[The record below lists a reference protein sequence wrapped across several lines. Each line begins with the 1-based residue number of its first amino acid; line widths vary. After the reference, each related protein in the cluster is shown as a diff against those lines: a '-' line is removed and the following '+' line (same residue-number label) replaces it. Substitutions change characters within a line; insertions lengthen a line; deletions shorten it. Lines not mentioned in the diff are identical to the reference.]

1 MSIEEQYQTALD
13 LLYSYVD
20 YSLKHSSE
28 LAKAEFNLNRM
39 RDLMRLLGDPQ
50 DKYKVIHITGT
61 KGKGSTAAMCAAGLH
76 AAGFKVGLYTS
87 PHLLEYTERIQVDH
101 QPISKQTLVDLVD
114 RVRPLLDQVPRITT
128 FEITTA
134 LGFLYF
140 ADQAVDWAVVEVGL
154 GGRLDATNIV
164 QPQVSVITT
173 VSYDHT
179 AVLGDTLTQIATE
192 KGGIIKPGKPV
203 VIGPQKPESLTTLLE
218 IANHAGSETFFVPQT
233 LRAIPLKAG
242 LEGQSFL
249 VQGEFS
255 GQRIDQEIHLPLL
268 GDHQVE
274 NALTALTALL
284 CAGLTD
290 TSLIA
295 SGFSRVN
302 WQCRFEIA
310 QTDPILIFDSAHN
323 EDAFS
328 RLAET
333 IRAYLPGKKIVLI
346 LGVSEDKHLVEM
358 IAQLSD
364 LIGTLIITRA
374 DHPRALS
381 VEEISAK
388 LGIQSFPILSFST
401 VDKALVAALE
411 LGAKNGN
418 IVISAGSMFVT
429 AEAKRFW
436 IESRQNAIQ

>member
-1 MSIEEQYQTALD
+1 MSIEEKYQSALD

-28 LAKAEFNLNRM
+28 LAKAEFNLDRM

-50 DKYKVIHITGT
+50 DRYKVIHITGT
-61 KGKGSTAAMCAAGLH
+61 KGKGSTAAMCASGLR

-87 PHLLEYTERIQVDH
+87 PHLLEYTERIQVDN
-101 QPISKQTLVDLVD
+101 QPISKRDLVDLVD

-134 LGFLYF
+134 LSFLYF
-140 ADQAVDWAVVEVGL
+140 ANQAVDWAVVEVGL

-164 QPQVSVITT
+164 HPQVSVITT

-179 AVLGDTLTQIATE
+179 AVLGDTLAQIATE

-203 VIGPQKPESLTTLLE
+203 VIGPQKSESLNILLKLAE
-218 IANHAGSETFFVPQT
+218 RSGSQAYFVPQI
-233 LRAIPLKAG
+233 LHAIPLKSG
-242 LEGQSFL
+242 LDGQSFI
-249 VQGEFS
+249 VQGKFS
-255 GQRIDQEIHLPLL
+255 NQSIQQEIHLPLL
-268 GDHQVE
+268 GNHQVE
-274 NALTALTALL
+274 NALIAFTTLL
-284 CAGLTD
+284 CAGLTEP
-290 TSLIA
+290 SLIA
-295 SGFSRVN
+295 FGFSKVD

-310 QTDPILIFDSAHN
+310 QSDPMLIFDSAHN

-364 LIGTLIITRA
+364 LIQTLIITRA

-381 VEEISAK
+381 VDDISMK
-388 LGIQSFPILSFST
+388 LGRQSFPMLSFPT
-401 VDKALVAALE
+401 VDKALPAALE
-411 LGAKNGN
+411 LGTKNGN

-436 IESRQNAIQ
+436 LESRKNAIQ